1 MLPYCPATFKTRL
14 ATGYPLLRLLRAR
27 LDKPE
32 RFVERLRVSG
42 EDIGRGYVA
51 ACLPP
56 QRSPRARSPPPAH
69 SGRWRC
75 EMVLRFVDV
84 RWVWLQRRL
93 FGDDLGGAERRI
105 AELDRPLGHGVDMNI
120 EIGPKAVEHF
130 VHGDELRALYAP
142 VSLLGDQRQNDP
154 ISQARIEE
162 LDIVLTDLFPV
173 DKGIRLL
180 GVTLSSLEDLDRVL
194 RAGQLALF

>member
-1 MLPYCPATFKTRL
+1 
-14 ATGYPLLRLLRAR
+14 
-27 LDKPE
+27 
-32 RFVERLRVSG
+32 
-42 EDIGRGYVA
+42 
-51 ACLPP
+51 
-56 QRSPRARSPPPAH
+56 
-69 SGRWRC
+69 
-75 EMVLRFVDV
+75 
-84 RWVWLQRRL
+84 
-93 FGDDLGGAERRI
+93 
-105 AELDRPLGHGVDMNI
+105 MNI